1 MSKAP
6 LALAELQRMPEY
18 VRLTGKQKALVDAFV
33 ANEHDRV
40 TAYQVT
46 HPTCTVRDS
55 AEKGAHKVFSAPAMR
70 AVLDVYFQVDAL
82 DAVKEQIRRAMLDRH
97 LTTAQASMVR
107 LYAAAHGISVDSPM
121 EPPAAAPVSVPAPAP
136 QAPAARMP
144 RDPRIPEGA
153 VALRDSAGV
162 IRGYKTAEGQKV
174 RFADV
179 EVAQ

>member
-1 MSKAP
+1 MSKAS

-121 EPPAAAPVSVPAPAP
+121 EPPAAAPMSAPAP
-136 QAPAARMP
+136 QAPAAARTP